1 MFNEEGMVN
10 KIITA
15 GVIGMIA
22 WVLVN
27 TNDMSRSIAVL
38 DTKVSALESIVSLAA
53 QDRYT
58 SKQAESDKKFIES
71 QISRLEVWTQNL
83 SNRLRDLED
92 DIRDQ
97 NGVNKNVK

>member
-1 MFNEEGMVN
+1 MFNEEGIGN

-15 GVIGMIA
+15 GIIGMIA

-38 DTKVSALESIVSLAA
+38 DTKMASLEAVVSIAA

-58 SKQAESDKKFIES
+58 AKQAETDNKHLQN
-71 QISRLEVWTQNL
+71 QIDRLETWTQNL
-83 SNRLRDLED
+83 STRLRELEDYVRSNRLD
-92 DIRDQ
+92 
-97 NGVNKNVK
+97 NKPSK